1 MTDNGTWVDP
11 NEFRHDDESKDTD
24 DATTSAGASQEE
36 QQVDEDLAT
45 PDPDSRDHAK
55 EFSEAALKAA
65 KEAGYVAAGLAGL
78 VTDKA
83 KAFYDEQREQ
93 YAKTHPDADKD
104 PGAKEFLQ
112 HLSATLNRFVDD
124 ITRGIRDLADRGREQ
139 FEKDGDEEK
148 SASDRPST
156 IVTDSDLR
164 EEPVSSD
171 SPPSMADDERNDL

>member
-11 NEFRHDDESKDTD
+11 DEFRHDDNNTD
-24 DATTSAGASQEE
+24 DAAAGAGDPQDGE
-36 QQVDEDLAT
+36 QVDEDLAT
-45 PDPDSRDHAK
+45 PDQDSRDHAK

-112 HLSATLNRFVDD
+112 HLSSTLNRFVDD

-139 FEKDGDEEK
+139 FEKDGDGEE
-148 SASDRPST
+148 SASDRPSN
-156 IVTDSDLR
+156 IFTDSDLH
-164 EEPVSSD
+164 EEPASSD
-171 SPPSMADDERNDL
+171 SPPPMADDERNDL